1 MIAGSPDLTLQDDL
15 PHYYKAQYFLCHLE
29 AESGLHFEREQAA
42 IAALSKL
49 PH

>member
-1 MIAGSPDLTLQDDL
+1 MIAGSLDLTLQDDL
-15 PHYYKAQYFLCHLE
+15 PHHYKAQYIPCRLE
-29 AESGLHFEREQAA
+29 TESRPHFEREQAA